1 MQTQL
6 KDATTEFKN
15 QLSNHLLLF
24 GVIAGY
30 LTVLLMVFVSE
41 YYLFTPSFYLD
52 LSGMV
57 LLSLL
62 YYFRDRIDL
71 TIRTSAIIFIL
82 YLITQTNL
90 IQYGVVSPL
99 KLFFALIPFLT
110 ILVFDLRKS
119 FIFFFF
125 VVINFGVTAYL
136 FITERIEPLIQNPI
150 NTSVSLWVTYGI
162 IIVLTGLIIM
172 IFVDRYNEKLN
183 QIFSDLLVK
192 TDELT
197 KRDELLQENLR
208 EKNVLLQEIHHR
220 VKNNLAIVSGLLELQ
235 SLKEKDKTI
244 QNTLKKSTNRI
255 MSIAKV
261 HQFLYQSESFDKIPF
276 KMYIDQLAEVI
287 LSTMNSDQKQITFNS
302 NISVDYLN
310 INNGVPLG
318 IIVNELIT
326 NSIKYGFPDDDGNE
340 ISISISETDNRI
352 VFNYRDNGVGIA
364 DFESASSKSLGFS
377 LINSLLTQIQATSNY
392 HTEEHFEL
400 SFSYPKISD

>member
-1 MQTQL
+1 
-6 KDATTEFKN
+6 
-15 QLSNHLLLF
+15 
-24 GVIAGY
+24 
-30 LTVLLMVFVSE
+30 
-41 YYLFTPSFYLD
+41 
-52 LSGMV
+52 
-57 LLSLL
+57 
-62 YYFRDRIDL
+62 
-71 TIRTSAIIFIL
+71 
-82 YLITQTNL
+82 
-90 IQYGVVSPL
+90 
-99 KLFFALIPFLT
+99 
-110 ILVFDLRKS
+110 
-119 FIFFFF
+119 
-125 VVINFGVTAYL
+125 
-136 FITERIEPLIQNPI
+136 
-150 NTSVSLWVTYGI
+150 
-162 IIVLTGLIIM
+162 
-172 IFVDRYNEKLN
+172 
-183 QIFSDLLVK
+183 
-192 TDELT
+192 
-197 KRDELLQENLR
+197 
-208 EKNVLLQEIHHR
+208 
-220 VKNNLAIVSGLLELQ
+220 
-235 SLKEKDKTI
+235 
-244 QNTLKKSTNRI
+244 

>member
-1 MQTQL
+1 
-6 KDATTEFKN
+6 
-15 QLSNHLLLF
+15 
-24 GVIAGY
+24 
-30 LTVLLMVFVSE
+30 
-41 YYLFTPSFYLD
+41 
-52 LSGMV
+52 
-57 LLSLL
+57 
-62 YYFRDRIDL
+62 
-71 TIRTSAIIFIL
+71 
-82 YLITQTNL
+82 
-90 IQYGVVSPL
+90 
-99 KLFFALIPFLT
+99 
-110 ILVFDLRKS
+110 
-119 FIFFFF
+119 
-125 VVINFGVTAYL
+125 
-136 FITERIEPLIQNPI
+136 
-150 NTSVSLWVTYGI
+150 
-162 IIVLTGLIIM
+162 M